1 MNGSIAKRSKMMT
14 APIGHNNPPC
24 PFAPHEAHIG
34 DLMELAE
41 GALHGNTIE
50 TPERAAQIDEL
61 LDSIKD
67 AAKAL
72 EATRKSENKFF
83 DDGKA
88 AVQAKAKPLAS
99 KLDIAKDTAIKA
111 LTPFRLAEQAKKD
124 AEQQRLREEADR
136 LAEQAR
142 AMFVHTAPTDLAA
155 RIEAEELAN
164 VAKKATAAA
173 NKIDRSATG
182 LRTYWTATVT
192 DYGALLAYIKQGDPD
207 GLRSMLDDYAE
218 RQKNTGGRRL
228 PGVEITEHRRVV

>member
-1 MNGSIAKRSKMMT
+1 MLPNNHNG
-14 APIGHNNPPC
+14 GPPLD

-41 GALHGNTIE
+41 GALHGNAIE
-50 TPERAAQIDEL
+50 TPEQAAAIDEL

-72 EATRKSENKFF
+72 EATRKTENKPF

-88 AVQAKAKPLAS
+88 AVQAKAKPLAA

-124 AEQQRLREEADR
+124 AEQQRLRDEADR
-136 LAEQAR
+136 LAEEAR
-142 AMFVHTAPTDLAA
+142 AKFVHTAPTDLAA
-155 RIEAEELAN
+155 RIEAEELAK
-164 VAKKATAAA
+164 VAAKATAAA

-192 DYGALLAYIKQGDPD
+192 DYGALLAYMKQSDPQ
-207 GLRSMLDDYAE
+207 GLRDMLNEYAQK
-218 RQKNTGGRRL
+218 QKNAGARVL
-228 PGVEITEHRRVV
+228 PGVAIEQERKVA